1 MRALTVT
8 PGVGDPRLEEV
19 AEPPSSDGAV
29 LVETLAIGVC
39 GTDLEIVAGDYGE
52 PPQGEGHLT
61 VGHESLG
68 RVLDA
73 PSDGGFAVGDLLV
86 GVVRRPDPVP
96 CSSCAVGE
104 WDMCRNGRYTERGIM
119 GRHGYASGRFRVEP
133 EFAVRLDGGLERVG
147 VLLEPS
153 SVVAKAWEH
162 IERIGGRTHWEPQTL
177 AVTGAGP
184 IGLLGALLGSQR
196 SLDVHVFDIVE
207 EGPKPELVDALG
219 ATYHSTPLRE
229 VTLEPDI
236 ILECSGVPSVLV
248 DVLSQSG
255 RDGVVCLTGVSP
267 TGRPLTLDA
276 GAIGREIVL
285 QNDAI
290 FGSVNSNLRH
300 YQQAA
305 DALAVADKEWLAR
318 LITRAVP
325 VDRFGDALERRDDD
339 IKVVIDGWS

>member
-8 PGVGDPRLEEV
+8 PGVGDPRLDEV
-19 AEPPSSDGAV
+19 ADPPSSDGAV
-29 LVETLAIGVC
+29 LAETLAIGVC

-52 PPQGEGHLT
+52 PPQGEGYLIL
-61 VGHESLG
+61 GHESLG

-73 PSDGGFAVGDLLV
+73 PPDCGFVTGDLLV

-96 CSSCAVGE
+96 CASCGVGE
-104 WDMCRNGRYTERGIM
+104 WDMCRNGRYTERGIK
-119 GRHGYASGRFRVEP
+119 GRHGYASERFRVEP
-133 EFAVRLDGGLERVG
+133 GFAVRIHRDLERLG
-147 VLLEPS
+147 VLLEPA

-162 IERIGGRTHWEPQTL
+162 IERIGGRTHWEPQTV

-184 IGLLGALLGSQR
+184 IGLLGALLGYQR

-207 EGPKPELVDALG
+207 HGPKPELVHALG
-219 ATYHSTPLRE
+219 ATYHRRPIGE
-229 VTLEPDI
+229 VALEPDI
-236 ILECSGVPSVLV
+236 ILECSGAPAVVV

-267 TGRPLTLDA
+267 TGRRLTLDA
-276 GAIGREIVL
+276 GALGREIVL
-285 QNDAI
+285 QNDAV
-290 FGSVNSNLRH
+290 FGSVNANLRH

-305 DALAVADKEWLAR
+305 EALAAADKDWLAR

-325 VDRFGDALERRDDD
+325 VEQFADALGRRDDD
-339 IKVVIDGWS
+339 IKVAIEGWN